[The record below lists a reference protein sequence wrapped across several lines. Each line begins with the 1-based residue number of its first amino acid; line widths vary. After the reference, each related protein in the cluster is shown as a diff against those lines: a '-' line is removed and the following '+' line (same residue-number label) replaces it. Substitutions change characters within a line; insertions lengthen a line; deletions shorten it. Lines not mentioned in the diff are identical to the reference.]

1 MAEIVQIDIPG
12 IGLVDARNAASEKT
26 LSDIYKILENWDK
39 KIKPGGPGAPGAP
52 GTSSGDDK
60 KDGPGGLKKAAN
72 SLTSKIKFVGGAFVG
87 LGQASANAVA
97 SLANLGDSLESVAGL
112 FSSIPVIGTLFQAA
126 AGATERTIKSFN
138 DASQAG
144 ASFGGS
150 LNAFAGAASQAGM
163 TLSEFGSLIRS
174 NGQGMLAFGTNTDSG
189 AKNFARLTKQL
200 RSTSGDLYAL
210 GFSTAEINQGLASY
224 GALMRLQG
232 QQGKL
237 SNDQL
242 VSGAKRYMRELDA
255 LAKITGEDRKAKEDQ
270 MKQLATDAQ
279 FQMAMAGK
287 DRDVRDSFM
296 KLIGGFGPA
305 LGGFVKDY
313 ISTGTLTTEAN
324 QKMAALLGSE
334 TMQEL
339 EKIRQKGLSGQ
350 KLTDEEQDRLKD
362 IMKKAAQAQS
372 QSASGALAANRDMD
386 DASKGL
392 IEAMQLNDNAH
403 ADATAAQNQASA
415 ATDGTNEAI
424 NKMKERIAAVSNAFT
439 MFLVNSGI
447 LNQMM
452 RAFEILVGLVQK
464 YAIPIVT
471 LFLDIFTVAIGVV
484 EKLAEVVLP
493 ILTQAF
499 SYLMSGLTGVVSTVD
514 NNVNPAFQ
522 FIGEVIRTAAQII
535 NDYVKPALINLA
547 AFIIADVWPVLK
559 FLGET
564 VLFLAENVLWPAF
577 QMIGGVIRD
586 YVYPAFSAVAGFI
599 ANNLFPILAM
609 LAAGF
614 VAYYGKI
621 AFGIVAETAKT
632 AAAWLAAGGLSKAAF
647 AAGAAAV
654 GLFGTAKA
662 ALLLAL
668 PFIKI
673 IAPIVALVGLFA
685 YLYKSGWTFG
695 DAIEAVKDNFYRF
708 RLTLLEVIIGLL
720 RMLNK
725 VTLGA
730 MGINEEQEKAMK
742 ENVEV
747 QRKELDEKEKAR
759 DQRRKEKAEERSFRN
774 RDQVAQNIENKLD
787 GQSLKLGQQGLG
799 LQQEQISAAE
809 KARDLQL
816 NDPHALLKGV
826 AASENS
832 EFVKPAAPGTPPS
845 APGTPPAAPGTPP
858 ASTPPAAGQTDA
870 ESARLARQAGAPSQT
885 HQDVDDARKA
895 LVREAEQ
902 RRLQEQRTREE
913 QQRQQQQQQQ
923 PPEQPPAEKP
933 ITAQET
939 LIAAVNRLNTNME
952 RMIAL
957 QARSNTILDNQLGVQ
972 QNLTGAV
979 SGDLF
984 AYPSA

>member
-26 LSDIYKILENWDK
+26 LHEILKILQQWDNK
-39 KIKPGGPGAPGAP
+39 YSRGGTGGPG
-52 GTSSGDDK
+52 GT
-60 KDGPGGLKKAAN
+60 GGGGQPR
-72 SLTSKIKFVGGAFVG
+72 GGASGTDNDGTPKGFAKRLKNAGDRITHPAKMLGRAFIG
-87 LGQASANAVA
+87 LGQTSANAVA
-97 SLANLGDSLESVAGL
+97 SLSNLGDSLEAVAGL
-112 FSSIPVIGTLFQAA
+112 FSSIPIVGTLFQAA
-126 AGATERTIKSFN
+126 AGAAERVVKSFN
-138 DASQAG
+138 DAAQSG

-150 LNAFAGAASQAGM
+150 LNAFAGAASAAGM
-163 TLSEFGSLIRS
+163 TLSDFGNLIRS
-174 NGQGMLAFGTNTDSG
+174 NGQGMLAFGTNTESG

-339 EKIRQKGLSGQ
+339 EKIRQKALSGQ
-350 KLTDEEQDRLKD
+350 KLTDEEQDRLKS

-386 DASKGL
+386 DASRGL
-392 IEAMQLNDNAH
+392 IEAMQLNENAH

-415 ATDGTNEAI
+415 ATDGTNEAV

-439 MFLVNSGI
+439 MFLVNSG
-447 LNQMM
+447 LLEQMM
-452 RAFEILVGLVQK
+452 RVFEIFVSLVQK
-464 YAIPIVT
+464 YAIPIVN
-471 LFLDIFTVAIGVV
+471 LMVGAITVAIGVI
-484 EKLAEVVLP
+484 EKLADIVLP

-499 SYLMSGLTGVVSTVD
+499 SYLMNGLTGVVSTVD

-632 AAAWLAAGGLSKAAF
+632 AAAWLAAGGLSKAAA
-647 AAGAAAV
+647 AAGAAAFSL
-654 GLFGTAKA
+654 GMTAKA
-662 ALLLAL
+662 AFAAAL

-673 IAPIVALVGLFA
+673 VAPIVALVGLFA
-685 YLYKSGWTFG
+685 YLYKTGWSFGDVIEALGDNLGRFYLTLAEGLLWVLDKVTFG
-695 DAIEAVKDNFYRF
+695 EANDRIKQAQQ
-708 RLTLLEVIIGLL
+708 I
-720 RMLNK
+720 
-725 VTLGA
+725 
-730 MGINEEQEKAMK
+730 
-742 ENVEV
+742 VEA
-747 QRKELDEKEKAR
+747 QKKELDEKEKAR
-759 DQRRKEKAEERSFRN
+759 DQRRKEKAEERGFRN
-774 RDQVAQNIENKLD
+774 REQVAENLEQRLD
-787 GQSLKLGQQGLG
+787 SQSLRLGQQQLG

-832 EFVKPAAPGTPPS
+832 EFVKSTTPNTPASSVGPTTQGSVRALENQAQQRRAAEEQRNQS
-845 APGTPPAAPGTPP
+845 APGVPTETPTTPGGSP
-858 ASTPPAAGQTDA
+858 
-870 ESARLARQAGAPSQT
+870 APSGPS
-885 HQDVDDARKA
+885 V
-895 LVREAEQ
+895 
-902 RRLQEQRTREE
+902 
-913 QQRQQQQQQQ
+913 
-923 PPEQPPAEKP
+923 
-933 ITAQET
+933 QET
-939 LIAAVNRLNTNME
+939 LVASINRLNTNME
-952 RMIAL
+952 KMVA
-957 QARSNTILDNQLGVQ
+957 QQVKSNTILDNQLGVQ

-984 AYPSA
+984 QYPMGA